1 MPFLCAFVLFIFM
14 AQSRIYGK
22 TQCNHPVE
30 ARPEYRGRARSE
42 CEQYLIICFRAR
54 WAKINIFVF
63 FCVDVKVW
71 TYYLH
76 FLNVKMAGMP
86 KLCSDSR
93 EASLECTCAK
103 RWCPGATHIVSTP
116 RDVHAALFRP
126 FLEHFWLFIFKKFQ
140 RTFLKKVE
148 HTFFRYGPWEYGN
161 IARTNSNSLNHPEKS
176 LVCGLGFFAFLWV
189 SVFIRLVRYEKIFI
203 SRKNI

>member
-1 MPFLCAFVLFIFM
+1 MV
-14 AQSRIYGK
+14 QSCIYGK

-42 CEQYLIICFRAR
+42 CEQYLMIFFRAR
-54 WAKINIFVF
+54 WVKINIFVF

-76 FLNVKMAGMP
+76 FLNVKMAGMQ
-86 KLCSDSR
+86 KLPSDSR

-116 RDVHAALFRP
+116 RSVHAAPFCT
-126 FLEHFWLFIFKKFQ
+126 FLEHFWLFIFKKFL
-140 RTFLKKVE
+140 RTFLKKVD
-148 HTFFRYGPWEYGN
+148 HKPLRYGPWGYGN
-161 IARTNSNSLNHPEKS
+161 ILRTDSNDFFHSKKIL
-176 LVCGLGFFAFLWV
+176 LCGIRFFAFL
-189 SVFIRLVRYEKIFI
+189 SFCLHFDSVRYEKILI
-203 SRKNI
+203 SRKKI